1 MSLWERIDSALV
13 VSHAPNRLDNHELRA
28 IPVRDRQWGTA
39 AYGVFWMGAI
49 SAAGAWIAT
58 PLTSGLGVW
67 SGVFAM
73 FGGMILSSIGL
84 AVNSRAGAVYRI
96 PYPVFCRSCFGVY
109 GAYWPVFCRLLVTLA
124 FAAIGVATAAQLLS
138 VMFTCISP
146 NWEKIPNHMGVDSIL
161 TSGDMISFLIFWLVL
176 CLFSAVP
183 VPRWRFFVYIKIVIY
198 WAATLGLL
206 GWVLHQ
212 TGGAGPILSYPA
224 SVTGSKYAWTMVQF
238 VFYFLN
244 QSSSYISNA
253 ADFSRYA
260 TKPRDPLVGH
270 LITFPIANLVNTI
283 VGFIILGSSVPLFG
297 EAQWNPGTFLKM
309 FLEQNYTPGGRA
321 AMFFIS
327 FALLLSQIVSSA
339 LENNLPGAFDMM
351 GLFPRYIN
359 LRRSFFLVL
368 ISAWILQ
375 PWYLLGSASVFI
387 SFISGFSTFLSAII
401 GVQLAQY
408 YVIARGHLDM
418 EALFSA
424 DPGGPYYFWWG
435 VNWRAFAAYVLG
447 VAPNFYGFLG
457 QMGVSVPTSVTHLQY
472 FSCIL
477 GIGVSFIFF
486 LAFTFLF
493 PPKNSLPRPAKWMEP
508 EDFIDPTDPWLCQDP
523 AERASIQN
531 ELSGMQGVGT
541 DGSLFIESKT
551 LK

>member
-1 MSLWERIDSALV
+1 MSLWKRIDSALV
-13 VSHAPNRLDNHELRA
+13 VSHAPNRLDNNELRA

-109 GAYWPVFCRLLVTLA
+109 GAYWPIFCRLLVTLA
-124 FAAIGVATAAQLLS
+124 FAAIGVATAAQLLR
-138 VMFTCISP
+138 I
-146 NWEKIPNHMGVDSIL
+146 
-161 TSGDMISFLIFWLVL
+161 VL

-183 VPRWRFFVYIKIVIY
+183 IPRWRYFVYMKIVIY
-198 WAATLGLL
+198 WAATFGLL

-224 SVTGSKYAWTMVQF
+224 SVTGSEYAWTMVQF

-260 TKPRDPLVGH
+260 TKPRDPLLGH

-297 EAQWNPGTFLKM
+297 E
-309 FLEQNYTPGGRA
+309 
-321 AMFFIS
+321 
-327 FALLLSQIVSSA
+327 
-339 LENNLPGAFDMM
+339 
-351 GLFPRYIN
+351 
-359 LRRSFFLVL
+359 
-368 ISAWILQ
+368 
-375 PWYLLGSASVFI
+375 PWYLLGSAAIFI

-424 DPGGPYYFWWG
+424 DPSGPYYFWRG
-435 VNWRAFAAYVLG
+435 VNWRAFAAYILG

-472 FSCIL
+472 FSCII

-486 LAFTFLF
+486 LAFTFMF
-493 PPKNSLPRPAKWMEP
+493 PPKNGLPRPEKWMEP
-508 EDFIDPTDPWLCQDP
+508 EDFIDSTDPWLCQDP
-523 AERASIQN
+523 SDRASVQN
-531 ELSGMQGVGT
+531 GLSEVQGIGT
-541 DGSLFIESKT
+541 DGSLFIDSKT

>member
-297 EAQWNPGTFLKM
+297 EAQWNP
-309 FLEQNYTPGGRA
+309 
-321 AMFFIS
+321 
-327 FALLLSQIVSSA
+327 V
-339 LENNLPGAFDMM
+339 
-351 GLFPRYIN
+351 
-359 LRRSFFLVL
+359 
-368 ISAWILQ
+368 SAWILQ

-424 DPGGPYYFWWG
+424 DPGGPYYFWRG

-493 PPKNSLPRPAKWMEP
+493 PPKNGLPRPAKWMEP

-523 AERASIQN
+523 SERASVQN
-531 ELSGMQGVGT
+531 ELSGVQGVGT
-541 DGSLFIESKT
+541 DGRLFTESKT